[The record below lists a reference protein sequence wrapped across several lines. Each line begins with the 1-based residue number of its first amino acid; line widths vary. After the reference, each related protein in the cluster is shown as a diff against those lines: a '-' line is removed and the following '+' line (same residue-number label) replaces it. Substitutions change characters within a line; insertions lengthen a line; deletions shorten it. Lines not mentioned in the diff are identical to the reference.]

1 MTMKNFVRIVIYST
15 CLIMS
20 VGSLSIDENVGSD
33 AINICSVLSTES
45 AAALFSLRRVAA
57 STPAAVCVCVC
68 VCMLVGVSTF
78 IPLAHSQQWRQSLNI
93 VNPVGV
99 KWYRCFH

>member
-1 MTMKNFVRIVIYST
+1 MTMKNFVQIVIYST

-45 AAALFSLRRVAA
+45 AAALFSLRGVAA

-68 VCMLVGVSTF
+68 VSGCEYFHPACPQPAMEAVTE
-78 IPLAHSQQWRQSLNI
+78 
-93 VNPVGV
+93 
-99 KWYRCFH
+99 YR